1 MPRPFPLCPRSHPPR
16 RRAPALLTAG
26 LLLGLTPALATV
38 AEADVIIKEVKV
50 ERRRRSL
57 DVVATATTDAPP
69 ATRYRMVVQLGE
81 RRSKTLVT
89 GTAREGRLELRLA
102 FRGLLLPGDYTCVIE
117 ALKDDKSVGATV
129 EKSFG
134 FGSEAERKAARE
146 GVRLWLERAL
156 DAVSG
161 LALELER
168 EAARHRTAMAA
179 AEGKVKVL
187 FKEQAGFDRFV
198 TESLERRLRV
208 ARMDYGVYQRRLELS
223 PFPTAGERLGDLF
236 KLIPGRVKAHRADL
250 RARTKPDGSP
260 PGPPPVSELTAVT
273 NAIADRIGLE
283 PERRP
288 SFELGDRAAPE
299 NGTLA
304 DGTYTSKSSGFA
316 IAVPEGFRHRTD
328 VPDPGVRFLM
338 EPKDENP
345 AQLRAIVILRSP
357 IRSDLVAQ
365 TGIEGWESFN
375 SYQQL
380 SLAALDDGRE
390 GVTHTFGGEY
400 RGVAKT
406 NPLYFHELRLRR
418 ADGWILQLLV
428 SCRFADRKDQS
439 ESIET
444 ITKSFKV
451 LSK

>member
-161 LALELER
+161 LALELELD
-168 EAARHRTAMAA
+168 
-179 AEGKVKVL
+179 V
-187 FKEQAGFDRFV
+187 
-198 TESLERRLRV
+198 
-208 ARMDYGVYQRRLELS
+208 
-223 PFPTAGERLGDLF
+223 RLGDAVEAGQPL
-236 KLIPGRVKAHRADL
+236 LWLHHDGRGLDAARAH
-250 RARTKPDGSP
+250 
-260 PGPPPVSELTAVT
+260 LTAAYEIGPT
-273 NAIADRIGLE
+273 APSQRPLIIDRIE
-283 PERRP
+283 
-288 SFELGDRAAPE
+288 
-299 NGTLA
+299 
-304 DGTYTSKSSGFA
+304 
-316 IAVPEGFRHRTD
+316 
-328 VPDPGVRFLM
+328 
-338 EPKDENP
+338 
-345 AQLRAIVILRSP
+345 
-357 IRSDLVAQ
+357 
-365 TGIEGWESFN
+365 
-375 SYQQL
+375 
-380 SLAALDDGRE
+380 
-390 GVTHTFGGEY
+390 
-400 RGVAKT
+400 
-406 NPLYFHELRLRR
+406 
-418 ADGWILQLLV
+418 
-428 SCRFADRKDQS
+428 
-439 ESIET
+439 
-444 ITKSFKV
+444 
-451 LSK
+451 